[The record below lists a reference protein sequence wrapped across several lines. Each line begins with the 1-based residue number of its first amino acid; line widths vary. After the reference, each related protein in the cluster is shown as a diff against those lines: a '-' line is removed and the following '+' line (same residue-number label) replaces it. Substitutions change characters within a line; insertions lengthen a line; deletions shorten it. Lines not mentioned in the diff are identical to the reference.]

1 MSPASSRAARPLR
14 LAGVSRPRQGAPAA
28 PRRFAVLG
36 AGGFIGSHLVP
47 ALLARFPDATV
58 DAVDVNLDKL
68 EVRAA
73 RLERIHAR
81 LDTPGLVD
89 DLTRR
94 ADVVV
99 SLTALCNPA
108 LYNTRPLEV
117 IDANYT
123 ELIPLVKACTA
134 RRRWLVHLSTCEVYG
149 RTAVSGH
156 GRVRPTERMSEDGTA
171 LCLGPVHKER
181 WSYAAAKQLLERV
194 IWAEGQHAGLPFT
207 LVRPFN
213 VIGPRMDFVPGID
226 GEGIPRVLASFM
238 HALMTGGDLLLVDGG
253 AQRRSFV
260 YVDEFVDALVRIVER
275 PRACQGQILN
285 LGNPRNDLTIR
296 ALARALAE
304 VYRSRRPDRPAARLR
319 RVSARE
325 YYGAGYDDSVVRIP
339 SIAKAT
345 RLLGW
350 RPRLSVPEMLP
361 AIVDDYVAR
370 YQPIIEARLEARL
383 EAPLR
388 DAPGAPARLGATGTG
403 GGAA

>member
-1 MSPASSRAARPLR
+1 MSDPRSRAAGPLR
-14 LAGVSRPRQGAPAA
+14 LERGSLRTAPGGS
-28 PRRFAVLG
+28 PRRVAVLG

-47 ALLARFPDATV
+47 ALLDRFPEV
-58 DAVDVNLDKL
+58 MIDAVDVNLDKL
-68 EVRAA
+68 QSRSA
-73 RLERIHAR
+73 RLERIRAR
-81 LDTPGLVD
+81 LDAPGLVD
-89 DLTRR
+89 ELTGR

-134 RRRWLVHLSTCEVYG
+134 RQRWLIHLSTCEVYG
-149 RTAVSGH
+149 RSAVSGS
-156 GRVRPTERMSEDGTA
+156 GRVRPMARMSEDETA

-238 HALMTGGDLLLVDGG
+238 HALLTGGDLLLVDGG
-253 AQRRSFV
+253 SQRRSFV
-260 YVDEFVDALVRIVER
+260 YVDEFVEALLRIVER
-275 PRACQGQILN
+275 PVACQGQILN

-296 ALARALAE
+296 ALARALATA
-304 VYRSRRPDRPAARLR
+304 YRARRPDQPQARVR
-319 RVSARE
+319 RVSAHE
-325 YYGAGYDDSVVRIP
+325 LYGAGYDDSVVRIP
-339 SIAKAT
+339 TIAKAT
-345 RLLGW
+345 RLLDW

-361 AIVDDYVAR
+361 AIVDDYVVR
-370 YQPIIEARLEARL
+370 YQPIINARLDARSEAGL
-383 EAPLR
+383 AATALS
-388 DAPGAPARLGATGTG
+388 ATGTG
-403 GGAA
+403 GGVP